1 MSINKDMVNLTQ
13 VHHTLWAQILRGKS
27 MVDLIGGATKKK
39 ETTDY
44 QAFVCNTPNSQA
56 HWPRKM
62 FMHMRKVTFV
72 Y

>member
-1 MSINKDMVNLTQ
+1 MSINKDMVNPAQ
-13 VHHTLWAQILRGKS
+13 VHHTVWAQILRGKI
-27 MVDLIGGATKKK
+27 MVDLIGGAAKKK
-39 ETTDY
+39 ETDY
-44 QAFVCNTPNSQA
+44 QAFVCKTPNSQA

>member
-1 MSINKDMVNLTQ
+1 MSINKDMVGLAQ
-13 VHHTLWAQILRGKS
+13 VHHTIWAQILRGKI
-27 MVDLIGGATKKK
+27 MVDLIGGAAKKK

-44 QAFVCNTPNSQA
+44 QAFVCKTPNSQA